1 MDRRTPYHSQ
11 VVSASDMDE
20 LFDDVENAE
29 HALALETH
37 TRQVLIA
44 DTPDPAVYGGIV
56 EGLLVTGTPANDYVS
71 VSLGKARD
79 NQGRRIYMPGAPAT
93 VKITH
98 TGVTDDDDVTDALG
112 DGGAITGSCALT
124 NYIIASLWIVYSQV
138 QSNPK
143 VDGLGATIQYDLEES
158 FHFEIQIMTAFPN
171 PPVATPTRPALADGK
186 VLLADLILTNSGG
199 NIILVDV
206 METTPDWITRA
217 GYYANLEGRRSSWL
231 TVQSTDEFAVADAS
245 KDIIRAASAREALYD
260 LGKKV
265 RSQAVIVHRPKA
277 VAELFSKVGLYG
289 HPAIPEVFHDPMMHT
304 ENQVTL
310 AAGAGNIPGWFIL
323 PITGILGAPA
333 DNYLSAPTNAL
344 GGLVCLNTKNIA
356 TQGLEMMTKHAW
368 NAGASPWCI
377 TQFRFSMATG
387 FTNTDFYIGL
397 NNGGVVAGNDLIY
410 AMYNSATG
418 VLSGRCAGN
427 TGVGGTAV
435 TLTAALTP
443 DVNHTLRI
451 CVVNAASVF
460 FQLDDGAWTEAT
472 PNGVDQ
478 FTDSLYRLYI
488 GAWSAGAAPGYLGIS
503 QAYAAAGQLDSD
515 QA

>member
-1 MDRRTPYHSQ
+1 
-11 VVSASDMDE
+11 MDE

-112 DGGAITGSCALT
+112 NGGAIVGSCALT

-171 PPVATPTRPALADGK
+171 PPVATPTRQALADGK
-186 VLLADLILTNSGG
+186 VLLADLILTNSGS

-206 METTPDWITRA
+206 METTPDWDAR
-217 GYYANLEGRRSSWL
+217 GSYYANLDGRRSSWL
-231 TVQSTDEFAVADAS
+231 TVQTEDEFDEADAAQ
-245 KDIIRAASAREALYD
+245 DFIRAGSAREALYD

-265 RSQAVIVHRPKA
+265 RSQAIIVHRPEGSPA
-277 VAELFSKVGLYG
+277 VQSLRSIYG
-289 HPAIPEVFHDPMMHT
+289 HPIEPDVIFNDRMTHT
-304 ENQVTL
+304 DNDIVHT
-310 AAGAGNIPGWFIL
+310 GTPHFPGWTFAAVGGGAIAWATDNFISGPATSL
-323 PITGILGAPA
+323 PGI
-333 DNYLSAPTNAL
+333 AL
-344 GGLVCLNTKNIA
+344 TTKNV
-356 TQGLEMMTKHAW
+356 GGEGVEMYTRSLW
-368 NAGASPWCI
+368 NAGVAPFLIAS
-377 TQFRFSMATG
+377 FRFQIITG
-387 FTNTDFYIGL
+387 FNAVDFKLGVGDHLATQRIYLHYVGATLYGQVSGSTGAWGAPVDLAASMTLDTWYTIRMAIVDASTVLFQL
-397 NNGGVVAGNDLIY
+397 NNGPWTEIP
-410 AMYNSATG
+410 
-418 VLSGRCAGN
+418 LSGVD
-427 TGVGGTAV
+427 TF
-435 TLTAALTP
+435 
-443 DVNHTLRI
+443 
-451 CVVNAASVF
+451 ASAP
-460 FQLDDGAWTEAT
+460 L
-472 PNGVDQ
+472 
-478 FTDSLYRLYI
+478 RLY
-488 GAWSAGAAPGYLGIS
+488 ATADAQGAAIAKLAIGHAFCS
-503 QAYAAAGQLDSD
+503 AGQLSSD
-515 QA
+515 HFTS